1 MKPQYTEIERMGS
14 SSQGRNGR
22 RVTNFLL
29 HTQEGDGTAES
40 LAGYLNNP
48 NNGASYHYTVRNG
61 IVVDVVDTD
70 LASWSVGDANSYT
83 INLCFAGS
91 RASWSR
97 AEWLNIR
104 DDIRIAAWLAVQ
116 DAAKYGFSTEVIAPP
131 YGRARPGISDHRYIT
146 DVIGWG
152 SHTDVGS
159 GFPWDVFA
167 ADVAEFTGSPSIGAD
182 MQLSDTITDA
192 YGNKVSVGDILKWVA
207 YHTDITA
214 DQLGG
219 RDTRRDI
226 PAKFNGWPQLGDRTV
241 VNALAAIGE
250 KLGIDGFGGAK

>member
-1 MKPQYTEIERMGS
+1 MTPQYTEIDRMGS
-14 SSQGRNGR
+14 SAQSRNGR

-48 NNGASYHYTVRNG
+48 GNNASYHYTVRDG
-61 IVVDVVDTD
+61 IVVDVVDTS

-97 AEWLNIR
+97 TQWLGIR

-131 YGRARPGISDHRYIT
+131 YGRARPGLSDHRYIT

-152 SHTDVGS
+152 SHTDVGP

-167 ADVAEFTGSPSIGAD
+167 SAVAEFTGSQQEDD

-192 YGNKVSVGDILKWVA
+192 YGNPVSVGDILKWVS
-207 YHTDITA
+207 YHMDVTV

-219 RDTRRDI
+219 KDARRAI
-226 PAKFNGWPQLGDRTV
+226 PAKFGGWPQLGGKTV
-241 VNALAAIGE
+241 VDALALIGE
-250 KLGIDGFGGAK
+250 KLGIEGFGGAK